1 MLAFAKAERDTQ
13 EADDMPYELQSPID
27 IAAYEPADGPA
38 PQFAYP
44 GGEPSVK
51 VANGFVA
58 ASYEP
63 GNALTLDG
71 REYALHSMHAH
82 APSEHRVDGELF
94 AAELHVVHQSADGAL
109 LVVGVLYEL
118 GAPDPVIQGLIDA
131 GAGGPVSAL
140 DAALLPPSSS
150 AHYRYRGSLTTPP
163 FDGPVEWIV
172 MRDLGTVSQ
181 EQVAAIQAV
190 NGGEPNNREIQPRE
204 GRPITLVAP

>member
-1 MLAFAKAERDTQ
+1 
-13 EADDMPYELQSPID
+13 MPYELQSPID
-27 IAAYEPADGPA
+27 ITAYEPADGPA

-44 GGEPSVK
+44 GGEPSVN
-51 VANGFVA
+51 VANGFIA
-58 ASYEP
+58 ASYQP

-71 REYALHSMHAH
+71 RTYALQSIHAH

-94 AAELHVVHQSADGAL
+94 AAELHVVHQGADGGL

-131 GAGGPVSAL
+131 GAGGSGGGPVSAL
-140 DAALLPPSSS
+140 DAALLTPASS

-172 MRDLGTVSQ
+172 MRGRGTVSQ

-190 NGGEPNNREIQPRE
+190 NGGEPNNREIQPRAA
-204 GRPITLVAP
+204 RPITLVAP